1 MDTKDKKYV
10 VMTEIKNDLEV
21 IGYQEEYGP
30 QNTETVRLFDSFEEA
45 KKAMRISVKEILTSA
60 KDVYDYDEYDDGI
73 TMVKRLVEEAKNNCN
88 ASDNKK
94 CDSLASIIYNTITNP
109 DYECETVDGF
119 NIGRDDICYC
129 EEEDYRLIVDDNVIY
144 IRAIWLGE
152 LEMNIHNMRD
162 VSKNYLF
169 KFSPFDEGH
178 RCYTIRIK
186 LMQVND

>member
-21 IGYQEEYGP
+21 IGYQEEYDP
-30 QNTETVRLFDSFEEA
+30 KNTETVRLFDSFEEA
-45 KKAMRISVKEILTSA
+45 KKAMRFSVKEILTSA
-60 KDVYDYDEYDDGI
+60 RDVYDYDEYDDGI

-88 ASDNKK
+88 ASDDNK

-119 NIGRDDICYC
+119 NIGGNDICNC
-129 EEEDYRLIVDDNVIY
+129 EEEEYELIVDDDVIY
-144 IRAIWLGE
+144 IRVIWLGE

-186 LMQVND
+186 LMQVD